1 MKKLASLAGMLI
13 LSIVPHLNAQQC
25 SNSDLRGAY
34 SFVASGIFAG
44 ASFAAAGQT
53 IYDGNGNAAG
63 VIQASVGGT
72 VYPAAPWT
80 ATYSMTPMLTGG
92 GQTVCVLTK
101 TITINSYGPLTVSF
115 FGTAGDNSKELRF
128 IATGSNATTSLTIS
142 GTARKE

>member
-34 SFVASGIFAG
+34 SFVASGTFAG

>member
-1 MKKLASLAGMLI
+1 MKRLAYFAGVLI
-13 LSIVPHLNAQQC
+13 LGIVPHLNAQQC
-25 SNSDLRGAY
+25 SESDLRGAY
-34 SFVASGIFAG
+34 SFVVSGTFAG

-80 ATYSMTPMLTGG
+80 ANYTFSPMQTGG
-92 GQTVCVLTK
+92 GQTVCVLKK
-101 TITINSYGPLTVSF
+101 TITIDSYGPLTVSF
-115 FGTAGDNSKELRF
+115 FGTAADNYKELRF
-128 IATGSNATTSLTIS
+128 IATGSNATKSLTIS